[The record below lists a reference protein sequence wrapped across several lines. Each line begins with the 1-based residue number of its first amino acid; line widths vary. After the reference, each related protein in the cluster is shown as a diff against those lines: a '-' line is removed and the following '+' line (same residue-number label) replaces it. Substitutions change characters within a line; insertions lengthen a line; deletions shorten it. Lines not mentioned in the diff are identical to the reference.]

1 MKKYLILFFVAVA
14 AVFQSCDNNDDL
26 WDAIDDLKSRVQALE
41 TQVDALNNNIEA
53 LQKLYGGATIS
64 KVETSGGKYTIT
76 LTNGETIELVQGS
89 EAEAV
94 IPIISINDK
103 GEWQVSTDNG
113 ATFTSLGVKAVAGDG
128 VTPQFRIDEST
139 GYWQVSYDGGKTFEN
154 VLDTNK
160 KPVEAIGSGTVTDKF
175 FDTVKVDGD
184 EFYVKL
190 LDGTELRIPILSDF
204 FCRIVTPT
212 EGVQVFDAGATK
224 RFEVELKG
232 VEQVKLSA
240 PEGWTARLTDAVDG
254 KAELVVTA
262 PTGVTRA
269 TADTS
274 KDVAIEA
281 FAANGLSTVAKI
293 QVESSGTAPVAPTVA
308 VTNSLTVEPTQSA
321 LTFDIAPSANAD
333 GWKYICQKS
342 TEAAPDAAK
351 VLADGT
357 AGVGTSMTVENLE
370 ANTAYTI
377 YVVAYA
383 GDLTSEVQSVENTTA
398 APPVSTET
406 DYYQDYLDGE
416 SITLGGLTI
425 DKTAYPDAQLLKP
438 AELTA
443 AILQTGG
450 LIFVDNSDE
459 TALTHTVDGTS
470 VNVGRTAALVL
481 IGRYKERAQ
490 AVLTVPEMRCNDN
503 VAIMNLHLI
512 GNTDN
517 TFTTT
522 NAQNLNPNLLLVD
535 CTLDVK
541 RYFIY
546 DNNANWS
553 FNDIL
558 IDNSFVMYPAGAT
571 NQPALYAI
579 TTTAKPG
586 GYPMHSIKL
595 TNSVFYA
602 ITPTQAYLL
611 QCGNS
616 VQYDTKNLRIEITG
630 NTLYNIY
637 QPNILV
643 RAYILAG
650 LTVTKNV
657 GYYTGVNAKNYLTA
671 VYNTADFSNDKA
683 DVSYNYLYTTPVEAN
698 VNFWSAKHTGSYA
711 PANNQMGEGLQVP
724 FSSMNVAKGYFPVDA
739 SVVTTGA
746 GATYDTKAWF
756 KAE

>member
-175 FDTVKVDGD
+175 FDKVEVDGD

-357 AGVGTSMTVENLE
+357 AGVGTSVTVENLE

-425 DKTAYPDAQLLKP
+425 NKTAYPDAQLLKP
-438 AELTA
+438 SELTN
-443 AILQTGG
+443 AIITNGG
-450 LIFVDNSDE
+450 LIFVDNSDATDLSFTIE
-459 TALTHTVDGTS
+459 G
-470 VNVGRTAALVL
+470 AAINMGDIVL
-481 IGRYKERAQ
+481 IGRYPERAQ
-490 AVLTVPEMRCNDN
+490 ATISGPELRCKYN
-503 VAIMNLHLI
+503 AAFKNLHI
-512 GNTDN
+512 AASGNYN
-517 TFTTT
+517 LFTTT
-522 NAQNLNPNLLLVD
+522 NATYDPMLHVED
-535 CTLDVK
+535 CTVDAAYNVVYDSHSTQNFKKVYFGNSIVK
-541 RYFIY
+541 MTVANKPFYSTKAKDAHTQQLIRL
-546 DNNANWS
+546 NNN
-553 FNDIL
+553 
-558 IDNSFVMYPAGAT
+558 
-571 NQPALYAI
+571 
-579 TTTAKPG
+579 
-586 GYPMHSIKL
+586 
-595 TNSVFYA
+595 VFYA
-602 ITPTQAYLL
+602 DAPLQNYLINCGDKAQAFQTTQL
-611 QCGNS
+611 QVEVTN
-616 VQYDTKNLRIEITG
+616 
-630 NTLYNIY
+630 NTFYNIY
-637 QPNILV
+637 QPNIMI

-650 LTVTKNV
+650 LIVTKNV
-657 GYYTGVNAKNYLTA
+657 GYYTSVTAKSYLTG
-671 VYNTADFSNDKA
+671 VYDTNGFTADKA
-683 DVSYNYLYTTPVEAN
+683 EVTYNYLYTTPVTDA
-698 VNFWSAKHTGSYA
+698 NFWSAKHTGSYA

-724 FSSMNVAKGYFPVDA
+724 FSSMNVAKGYFPVDT